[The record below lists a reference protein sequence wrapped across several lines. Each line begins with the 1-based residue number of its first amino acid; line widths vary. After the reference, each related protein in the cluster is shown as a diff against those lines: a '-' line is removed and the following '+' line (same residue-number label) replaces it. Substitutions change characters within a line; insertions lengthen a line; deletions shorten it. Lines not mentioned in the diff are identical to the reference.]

1 MWSSCWIPSGNRQ
14 TTSPG
19 GFENRRGFSI
29 VLKKTA
35 QATLEPG
42 LLSWKEWNQ
51 ALLRLLT
58 TRYRKD
64 RARPTTAITA
74 ATMKAI

>member
-1 MWSSCWIPSGNRQ
+1 MTKRKKC
-14 TTSPG
+14 PG
-19 GFENRRGFSI
+19 GFENRRGFFAAW
-29 VLKKTA
+29 KKTA
-35 QATLEPG
+35 RALKEPG
-42 LLSWKEWNQ
+42 LLPLEEWNQ
-51 ALLRLLT
+51 ALLCLLT